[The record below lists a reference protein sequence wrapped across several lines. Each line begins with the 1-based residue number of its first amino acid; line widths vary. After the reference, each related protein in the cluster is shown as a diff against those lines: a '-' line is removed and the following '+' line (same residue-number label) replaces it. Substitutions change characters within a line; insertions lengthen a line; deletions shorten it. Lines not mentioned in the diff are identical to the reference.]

1 MPPSRSWTRRQLVE
15 RFNELRTKSLSETRS
30 WRTSCWREF
39 RRAAWRSPSAL
50 PVSFTRSRRSTLRP
64 ASSTWQCIA
73 MTWERALNCRSCEN
87 RNFHCR
93 WKNAPS
99 SLWMTFFTPAAPCAP
114 PWMPLVRSGAP
125 HEFSLRYSS
134 TAATASCLF
143 VPITLARICRLQAAK
158 RCAYGSNKPIA
169 NPTRYAWKSNE
180 HIYMT
185 TRWTRKDLV
194 GLRELSVEEINFIL
208 ETADAFKQVGT
219 REIKKVPSLRGKT
232 LVNFFVEPS
241 TRTRTSFELA
251 ALRLSADVINIS
263 ATSSSLTKGETLKD
277 TARNLEALHAD
288 ILVLRHSSAGAPQF
302 LANRLK
308 ASVINAGDGAHE
320 HPTQA
325 LLDLYTIRERRGKI
339 AGLRVAI
346 IGDILFSRVARSN
359 IFGLLKLGGRVTL
372 VGPSTLVPCEFE
384 KLGVEVSH
392 KIENV
397 LPSADVVN
405 LLRIQHERQRREY
418 FPGIG
423 EYIRLFGLTKERA
436 KLLKPDCL
444 IMHPGPINRGVEIDS
459 DVADGVQSV
468 ILDQVTNGLAVR
480 MAVLYLCGGIST
492 Q

>member
-1 MPPSRSWTRRQLVE
+1 
-15 RFNELRTKSLSETRS
+15 
-30 WRTSCWREF
+30 
-39 RRAAWRSPSAL
+39 
-50 PVSFTRSRRSTLRP
+50 
-64 ASSTWQCIA
+64 
-73 MTWERALNCRSCEN
+73 
-87 RNFHCR
+87 
-93 WKNAPS
+93 
-99 SLWMTFFTPAAPCAP
+99 
-114 PWMPLVRSGAP
+114 
-125 HEFSLRYSS
+125 
-134 TAATASCLF
+134 
-143 VPITLARICRLQAAK
+143 
-158 RCAYGSNKPIA
+158 
-169 NPTRYAWKSNE
+169 
-180 HIYMT
+180 MT
-185 TRWTRKDLV
+185 TRWTRKDLL
-194 GLRELSVEEINFIL
+194 GLRELSADEINFIL

-219 REIKKVPSLRGKT
+219 REIKKVPALRGKT

-302 LANRLK
+302 LANRLR

-325 LLDLYTIRERRGKI
+325 LLDLYTIREKRKKI
-339 AGLRVAI
+339 AGLHVAKKRKKIAGLHVAI

-480 MAVLYLCGGIST
+480 MAVLYLCGGIAT
-492 Q
+492 